1 MPPTKRVL
9 HAMWRTP
16 YRPNLHVLRVGEPK
30 IRAIVHL
37 APKNL
42 AKAQEAN
49 DVVKPKADNLTP

>member
-1 MPPTKRVL
+1 
-9 HAMWRTP
+9 MWRTP